1 MLSVY
6 CERQVKG
13 HTKKRY
19 CGLLQSDASTFDI
32 SKFSIISRFLI
43 VVHLAVALK
52 LYMPEYVWI
61 HLKQRV
67 VGDNTL
73 HYFNLY

>member
-1 MLSVY
+1 MR
-6 CERQVKG
+6 ERLRDIKK
-13 HTKKRY
+13 KKRH
-19 CGLLQSDASTFDI
+19 CGLLQSDASTFDM
-32 SKFSIISRFLI
+32 SRFSIISHFL
-43 VVHLAVALK
+43 VAVYLSVALK

-67 VGDNTL
+67 VGDNIL